1 MNENNIEDRM
11 FSFVWQE
18 EKENRTKKDAPAK
31 IKKDTVKAIL
41 KELEREYNNEN
52 KKD

>member
-1 MNENNIEDRM
+1 MSENNITEKMID
-11 FSFVWQE
+11 FVEQK
-18 EKENRTKKDAPAK
+18 EKENRSKKDNPGK